1 MDCLPTVDPF
11 VALLLKVGGRPRN
24 ATAQDQ
30 QAVSAAN
37 MVRSW
42 VRNKQ

>member
-24 ATAQDQ
+24 ATA
-30 QAVSAAN
+30 
-37 MVRSW
+37 
-42 VRNKQ
+42 